1 MISHLD
7 YFQERV
13 DHVLIEDSL
22 LDSMHESPAKRTRTS
37 GHDHPKLSIAKQY
50 SPFGFHCTLEAP
62 TAQWVRRDE
71 DRCTYMNKGQFYGV
85 TLEYRANPAEPITE
99 SLVNVRSVVMLV
111 FRDAKEIH
119 FNYLSPSVIDLS
131 RISILEKKSAT
142 HLIDLV

>member
-1 MISHLD
+1 
-7 YFQERV
+7 
-13 DHVLIEDSL
+13 
-22 LDSMHESPAKRTRTS
+22 MHESPAKRTRTT
-37 GHDHPKLSIAKQY
+37 GHDHPKLTIAKQY

-111 FRDAKEIH
+111 FRDAKETH
-119 FNYLSPSVIDLS
+119 FNYLSPFVINLYQ
-131 RISILEKKSAT
+131 IAGWKKKSAS
-142 HLIDLV
+142 HLIDLA